1 MIAAQVLS
9 IVSDIY
15 SYERRGRAMGA
26 IMSAFAVAS
35 TFGVPFALYLSNAFS
50 WHAPFLFVGG
60 LGILIIPLIIYF
72 IPPM

>member
-1 MIAAQVLS
+1 LIAGLFGGLIAAQVLS

-35 TFGVPFALYLSNAFS
+35 TFGVPFALYLANAFS
-50 WHAPFLFVGG
+50 WHAPFCLSAV
-60 LGILIIPLIIYF
+60 
-72 IPPM
+72 